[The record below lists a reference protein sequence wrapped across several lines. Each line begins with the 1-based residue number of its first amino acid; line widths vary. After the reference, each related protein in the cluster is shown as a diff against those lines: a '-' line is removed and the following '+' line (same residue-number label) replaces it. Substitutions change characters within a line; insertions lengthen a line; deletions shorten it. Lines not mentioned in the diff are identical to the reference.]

1 MLERRT
7 LVDRLLRHR
16 PDNALTVSSL
26 GSPTWDIASTGDNP
40 LHFGFIGAMGQAAPF
55 ALGLAMA
62 EPNKRVVLFAGDG
75 ELLMS
80 LGILATIANKA
91 PANLAIV
98 SLDNESYGET
108 GGQSTATAG
117 PTDLEAVAKA
127 CGFSQTCTATSEEAL
142 DAVCDQVWTAK
153 GPAFI
158 NLKIVCGP
166 SPLVFPHSF
175 DGATAMNRFRDAIN
189 KLGQTQGS
197 YGRSNE
203 SEI

>member
-1 MLERRT
+1 MFERRT
-7 LVDRLLRHR
+7 LVSHLLRQR

-40 LHFGFIGAMGQAAPF
+40 LHFSFIGTMGQAAPF

-62 EPNKRVVLFAGDG
+62 QPNKRVVLFAGDG

-80 LGILATIANKA
+80 LGILATIANQA
-91 PANLAIV
+91 PGNLTIV

-108 GGQSTATAG
+108 GGQPTATAG

-127 CGFSQTCTATSEEAL
+127 CGFPQTCTVSSEKDL
-142 DAVCDQVWTAK
+142 DAVGDQVWTVE

-158 NLKIVCGP
+158 NLKIVAGP
-166 SPLVFPHSF
+166 SPLVFPYSF
-175 DGATAMNRFRDAIN
+175 DGAAAMNRFRDAVN
-189 KLGQTQGS
+189 NS
-197 YGRSNE
+197 GRT
-203 SEI
+203 